1 MREKPKTLGLELEL
15 TRKDS
20 NSKTREDFRV
30 QRMHAELGTRNEL
43 GLELARATRALAT
56 PEDFAKAQELKLLP
70 LSFLFLYPSRLPF
83 FLSSSFFL
91 PSFLLV
97 FFGFPHSIGSSYRN
111 VSMHSARSKSTHSC
125 DSVSSIRKPMSSG
138 PACAYFE
145 FPCGLFNISANRM
158 RVSGGL
164 ATQHGPPG
172 SALAGELPRARVK
185 AARLRYS
192 SRAMAA
198 TAMARSPT
206 WLGFCVSVVSVQT
219 LRDTIS
225 FACELSSR
233 HQAFWPRGSHA

>member
-1 MREKPKTLGLELEL
+1 MR
-15 TRKDS
+15 
-20 NSKTREDFRV
+20 NS
-30 QRMHAELGTRNEL
+30 ELGAS
-43 GLELARATRALAT
+43 LELARATRALAT
-56 PEDFAKAQELKLLP
+56 PEDFAKAQEPKLLP
-70 LSFLFLYPSRLPF
+70 FFSFFSFLSSFPLSLSPFSFSLLVFLSSFPF
-83 FLSSSFFL
+83 FL
-91 PSFLLV
+91 
-97 FFGFPHSIGSSYRN
+97 FFGFPHIGSSYRN

-225 FACELSSR
+225 FACEPRTNRRWLVSLKLSSR